1 MKKIL
6 SLFTIA
12 VFALGCAGTNT
23 SYMTASGELDYGDFT
38 SQTLTTNAW
47 NALGA
52 GDYAV
57 AIKYTE
63 KVAEMYEEQAHE
75 MQALLKAQPPS
86 SAKKSPEE
94 IHANWALN
102 DVGTSYFIRGEAL
115 LQLERKDEA
124 LAAYRAV
131 VDQFNLAQCWDPKG
145 WFWSPAEVASKKITI
160 LANDF

>member
-1 MKKIL
+1 MKKLL
-6 SLFTIA
+6 SLLTIA
-12 VFALGCAGTNT
+12 IFAVGCAGTGGPT
-23 SYMTASGELDYGDFT
+23 PTASGELDYGDYT
-38 SQTLTTNAW
+38 SETLTTNAW
-47 NALGA
+47 NALNA
-52 GDYAV
+52 GHYET

-63 KVAEMYEEQAHE
+63 KVTELYEEQARE
-75 MQALLKAQPPS
+75 MQAFVKAQPPS
-86 SAKKSPEE
+86 RSEKSPEE

-115 LQLERKDEA
+115 VQLERKDEA

-131 VDQFNLAQCWDPKG
+131 ADQFSLAQCWDPKG